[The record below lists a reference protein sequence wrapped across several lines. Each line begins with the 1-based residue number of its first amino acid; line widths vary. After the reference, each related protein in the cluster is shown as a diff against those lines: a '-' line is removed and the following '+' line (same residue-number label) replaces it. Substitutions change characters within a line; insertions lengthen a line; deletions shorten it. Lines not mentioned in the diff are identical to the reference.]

1 MTYNKSN
8 IIKLDSRSREIFKNI
23 VERYLSTG
31 SAIGSKTLS
40 LMDDMNLSAASIRNV
55 MQDLEGLGL
64 VYSPHISSGRI
75 PTESGL
81 RLFVD
86 AMLEVGNL
94 KDADEAAIKEQALQN
109 NISIEDALSKASEML
124 SGLTNC
130 AGVVSVNKDSKSI
143 KHIEF
148 VSLEKNK
155 VLVVLVD
162 EEGNVEN
169 RIINNSDGITSSSLA
184 TATNYL
190 NHHMRGYTLDEA
202 IQKIKED
209 LEQKET
215 QIDKET
221 AKLLSQGL
229 AEWGGS
235 NFKKEGRTLIVKGA
249 SKLIS
254 NIEASEDLERIRVL
268 FEDLENQQ
276 EIMQLLGL
284 AENAEGVR
292 IFIGSENKL
301 FSLSG
306 SSIIVSP
313 YQNEKKQ
320 VVGVL
325 GVIGPTRM
333 NYGRIIPMVNYTAQ
347 IMKKILG

>member
-1 MTYNKSN
+1 
-8 IIKLDSRSREIFKNI
+8 
-23 VERYLSTG
+23 
-31 SAIGSKTLS
+31 
-40 LMDDMNLSAASIRNV
+40 MDNMNLSAASIRNV

-75 PTESGL
+75 PTETGL

-94 KDADEAAIKEQALQN
+94 TNVDEATIKEQALQN

-184 TATNYL
+184 IATNYL

-202 IQKIKED
+202 IKKIKAD
-209 LEQKET
+209 LVHKEL

-221 AKLLSQGL
+221 AKILWTRVKETFPELDNLPETEITRFLNAIENIAKTEGPEAITSDRIQGMR
-229 AEWGGS
+229 E
-235 NFKKEGRTLIVKGA
+235 
-249 SKLIS
+249 
-254 NIEASEDLERIRVL
+254 L
-268 FEDLENQQ
+268 FEEVIWADP
-276 EIMQLLGL
+276 IFGL
-284 AENAEGVR
+284 NTQKD
-292 IFIGSENKL
+292 N
-301 FSLSG
+301 
-306 SSIIVSP
+306 
-313 YQNEKKQ
+313 
-320 VVGVL
+320 
-325 GVIGPTRM
+325 
-333 NYGRIIPMVNYTAQ
+333 
-347 IMKKILG
+347 

>member
-1 MTYNKSN
+1 MSINKSN
-8 IIKLDSRSREIFKNI
+8 IIKLDARSREIFKKI

-31 SAIGSKTLS
+31 DAIGSKTLS
-40 LMDDMNLSAASIRNV
+40 LMDNMNLSAASIRNV

-75 PTESGL
+75 PTETGL

-94 KDADEAAIKEQALQN
+94 TNVDEATIKEQALQN

-184 TATNYL
+184 IATNYL

-202 IQKIKED
+202 IKKIKAD
-209 LEQKET
+209 LVHKEL

-221 AKLLSQGL
+221 ANLLSQGL

-235 NFKKEGRTLIVKGA
+235 NYKKEERTLIVKGA

-268 FEDLENQQ
+268 FEDLENKQ

-284 AENAEGVR
+284 AESAEGVR

-333 NYGRIIPMVNYTAQ
+333 NYGRIIPVVNYTAQ